1 MWFLLRSI
9 QLRGMLQQC
18 KKNFG
23 RSSEHS
29 CGESLL
35 NSDAGRGQACLSL
48 SSSVPSNTKSCHLWR
63 QVAYNR
69 ISDGYFTT
77 ALKYKSRLGVFQFV
91 FASFSYFNL
100 MYVCLCVKVN
110 IPEKKKKINF
120 GGQPQRVTLHLW
132 WISTHMEMSCPA
144 NKQITESITQ
154 PCWWRYYNCCCSIT
168 CMNVKNL

>member
-18 KKNFG
+18 KNNFG

-110 IPEKKKKINF
+110 IPEKKTKK
-120 GGQPQRVTLHLW
+120 TLEVNPKGSH
-132 WISTHMEMSCPA
+132 STSGEFPH
-144 NKQITESITQ
+144 T
-154 PCWWRYYNCCCSIT
+154 WRWVVQLTNR
-168 CMNVKNL
+168 